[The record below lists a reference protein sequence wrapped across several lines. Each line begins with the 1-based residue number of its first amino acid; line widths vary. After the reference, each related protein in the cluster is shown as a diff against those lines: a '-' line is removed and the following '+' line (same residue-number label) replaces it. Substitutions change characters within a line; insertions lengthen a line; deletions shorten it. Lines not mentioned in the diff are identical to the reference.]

1 MTTNQKP
8 GTAITEVIGVV
19 LAGGKSSRMGRDK
32 ATLELAGEPL
42 LLHARKVL
50 LAAGCSRVL
59 LSGAPR
65 PNWTEEAIIDV
76 APESGPVGGII
87 SALRA
92 ISMQSALPMTV
103 VFVPVDTPL
112 LSPELLQDLVKDIGE
127 NDGCTIEDAPLPLAL
142 RTTDVVLKQS
152 ASTLPDLL
160 EGKSI
165 SVRRF
170 LQPLTLKRMQQSIA
184 MESLLMNVNTPTE
197 WESLNRELENRT

>member
-8 GTAITEVIGVV
+8 DTAITEVIGVV

-42 LLHARKVL
+42 LLRARKVL
-50 LAAGCSRVL
+50 QAAGCSRVL

-65 PNWTEEAIIDV
+65 PNWTDETITDV

-92 ISMQSALPMTV
+92 ISLQSALPVTL
-103 VFVPVDTPL
+103 VFIPVDTPL
-112 LSPELLQDLVKDIGE
+112 LSPKLLQDLVKDIGD
-127 NDGCTIEDAPLPLAL
+127 NDGCTIDDAPLPLAL
-142 RTTDVVLKQS
+142 RTTDVVLNQC
-152 ASTLPDLL
+152 ALTLPDLL
-160 EGKSI
+160 QGKSV

-170 LQPLTLKRMQQSIA
+170 LQPLTLARMQQSNA
-184 MESLLMNVNTPTE
+184 MKSLLINVNTPTE